1 MMLRIAGGRIKIRVR
16 KIPRPFPTSVYATTV
31 WPFVFYESHV
41 WDDVCVQRHER
52 YHWIDQLRWLV
63 IPWLIVYLL
72 LSLKYGGG
80 RKHPFEKS
88 AYEIQDKCIKTSSKP
103 APNG

>member
-1 MMLRIAGGRIKIRVR
+1 MIRLSGGRIEIRVP
-16 KIPRPFPTSVYATTV
+16 KIPRPFPASVYATTV
-31 WPFVFYESHV
+31 WPFVFYEPHV
-41 WDDVCVQRHER
+41 WDDVCVQKHER
-52 YHWIDQLRWLV
+52 YHWIDQIRWLV
-63 IPWLIVYLL
+63 VPWLVVYLL

-88 AYEIQDKCIKTSSKP
+88 AYEIQDECVETSPKP